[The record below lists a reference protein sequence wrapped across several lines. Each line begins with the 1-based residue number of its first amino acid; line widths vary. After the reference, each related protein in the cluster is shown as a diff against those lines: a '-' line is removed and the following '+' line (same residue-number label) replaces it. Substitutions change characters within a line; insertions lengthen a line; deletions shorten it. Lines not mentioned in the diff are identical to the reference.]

1 MLETIGRIRR
11 KRGEEIALAEDSYH
25 KDRIA
30 NRRLHPETLMMGYGY
45 APGLS
50 EGALK
55 PPIFLTST
63 FVFENA
69 QQGKDFFDLTSGRRQ
84 PRPGEKS
91 GLVYSRFNNPNLEIL
106 EDRLAIWDQ
115 AERSAVFASGMAA
128 ISTTLFA
135 FLRSGD
141 TVLHSRPLYGGTET
155 LLKNQMGAFG
165 VTAFG
170 FPDGINIADMRK
182 TAEAA
187 RTKGRVGLIL
197 VETPANPTNGL
208 VDLAACS
215 SIADQLEKA
224 QGWRPPVVVDNT
236 MLGPM
241 FQTPLKC
248 GADIS
253 LCSLTKYVGGHSDL
267 VGGSISGAA
276 GLVRQVM
283 SWRSSIG
290 TQLDP
295 NSCWMLMRSL
305 ETLEIRMTRAN
316 DNARLVAEYLA
327 GHPKIAKVHYLGF
340 LKEGDPSKLVFD
352 RQCSAPGS
360 TFSFDVKGSQK
371 EAFALLDNLQIMKLA
386 VSLGGTETLISHPA
400 SMTHS
405 GVARELREEIGLTD
419 ALIRISIGIENIED
433 LISDLAQ
440 GLEHV

>member
-1 MLETIGRIRR
+1 
-11 KRGEEIALAEDSYH
+11 
-25 KDRIA
+25 
-30 NRRLHPETLMMGYGY
+30 MMGYGY

-50 EGALK
+50 EGSLK

-63 FVFENA
+63 FVFETA
-69 QQGKDFFDLTSGRRQ
+69 QQGKDFFDLTAGRRQ
-84 PRPGEKS
+84 PRPGEKA

-135 FLRSGD
+135 FLRPGG

-155 LLKNQMGAFG
+155 LLKGQMASFG
-165 VTAFG
+165 ITAYG
-170 FPDGINIADMRK
+170 FSNGTDMAGMRR
-182 TAEAA
+182 TAEMA
-187 RTKGRVGLIL
+187 RAKGRVELIF

-208 VDLAACS
+208 VDLQACGA
-215 SIADQLEKA
+215 IADELEKR
-224 QGWRPPVVVDNT
+224 QGRRPPVLVDNT
-236 MLGPM
+236 MLGPI
-241 FQTPLKC
+241 FQTPLKH
-248 GADIS
+248 GADLS

-267 VGGSISGAA
+267 VGGNISSNAD
-276 GLVRQVM
+276 LVNQVM
-283 SWRSSIG
+283 RWRSSIG

-305 ETLEIRMTRAN
+305 ETLDIRMSRSN
-316 DNARLVAEYLA
+316 ENAAVVADYLA
-327 GHPKIAKVHYLGF
+327 SHPKVAKVHYLGF
-340 LKEGDPSKLVFD
+340 LKDSREKAVFE
-352 RQCSAPGS
+352 RQCTAPGS
-360 TFSFDVKGSQK
+360 TFAFDVRGGEK
-371 EAFALLDNLQIMKLA
+371 EAFALLDHLQIMKLA

-419 ALIRISIGIENIED
+419 ALIRISVGIENVED

-440 GLEHV
+440 ALENV

>member
-1 MLETIGRIRR
+1 
-11 KRGEEIALAEDSYH
+11 
-25 KDRIA
+25 
-30 NRRLHPETLMMGYGY
+30 MGYGY

-50 EGALK
+50 EGSLK

-84 PRPGEKS
+84 PRPGEKA

-135 FLRSGD
+135 FLRPGG

-155 LLKNQMGAFG
+155 LLKNQMGSFG

-170 FPDGINIADMRK
+170 FSDGTNMASMR
-182 TAEAA
+182 TMAEAA
-187 RTKGRVGLIL
+187 RAKGRVELIL
-197 VETPANPTNGL
+197 AETPANPTNGL
-208 VDLAACS
+208 VDLEACAA
-215 SIADQLEKA
+215 IADELGKR
-224 QGWRPPVVVDNT
+224 QGHRPPVVVDNT
-236 MLGPM
+236 MLGPI
-241 FQTPLKC
+241 FQVPLKH
-248 GADIS
+248 GADLS

-267 VGGSISGAA
+267 VGGSISGNAD
-276 GLVRQVM
+276 LVKQVM

-305 ETLEIRMTRAN
+305 ETLDVRMSRSN
-316 DNARLVAEYLA
+316 ENAGVVADYLTS
-327 GHPKIAKVHYLGF
+327 HPKVAKVHYLGF
-340 LKEGDPSKLVFD
+340 LKESREKEVFE
-352 RQCSAPGS
+352 RQCTAPGS
-360 TFSFDVKGSQK
+360 TFAFDVTGGEK
-371 EAFALLDNLQIMKLA
+371 EAFALLDHLQVMKLA

-405 GVARELREEIGLTD
+405 GVASELREEIGLTD
-419 ALIRISIGIENIED
+419 ALIRISVGIENVED

-440 GLEHV
+440 AFEYV

>member
-1 MLETIGRIRR
+1 
-11 KRGEEIALAEDSYH
+11 LAEDSYH

-50 EGALK
+50 EGSLK

-69 QQGKDFFDLTSGRRQ
+69 QQGKDFFDLTSGRRL

-135 FLRSGD
+135 LLRAGD

-155 LLKNQMGAFG
+155 LLKNQMGAFD

-170 FPDGINIADMRK
+170 FPDGVDIAEMRK
-182 TAEAA
+182 TAQVA
-187 RTKGRVGLIL
+187 RAKGRVGLIL

-208 VDLAACS
+208 VDLAACA
-215 SIADQLEKA
+215 SIADELAKT
-224 QGWRPPVVVDNT
+224 QGYRPPVVVDNT

-276 GLVRQVM
+276 GLVRKIM

-305 ETLEIRMTRAN
+305 ETLEVRTTRSN
-316 DNARLVAEYLA
+316 QNARVIADYLA
-327 GHPKIAKVHYLGF
+327 AHPKIAKVHYLGF
-340 LKEGDPSKLVFD
+340 LKEGDARKTVFD
-352 RQCSAPGS
+352 RQCLAPGS
-360 TFSFDVKGSQK
+360 TFAFDVKGGQK
-371 EAFALLDNLQIMKLA
+371 EAFELLDNLQIMKLA
-386 VSLGGTETLISHPA
+386 VSLGGTETLVSHPA

-419 ALIRISIGIENIED
+419 ALIRISIGIENVED
-433 LISDLAQ
+433 LLSDLAQ
-440 GLEHV
+440 ALEHV

>member
-1 MLETIGRIRR
+1 
-11 KRGEEIALAEDSYH
+11 LANDNYH

-50 EGALK
+50 EGSLK

-84 PRPGEKS
+84 PRPGEKA

-115 AERSAVFASGMAA
+115 AERSGVFASGMAA

-135 FLRSGD
+135 FLRPGG

-170 FPDGINIADMRK
+170 FSDGTNMAGMR
-182 TAEAA
+182 TMAEAA
-187 RTKGRVGLIL
+187 RAKGRVELIL
-197 VETPANPTNGL
+197 AETPANPTNGL
-208 VDLAACS
+208 VDLEACAA
-215 SIADQLEKA
+215 IADELGKR
-224 QGWRPPVVVDNT
+224 QGHRPPVVVDNT
-236 MLGPM
+236 MLGPI
-241 FQTPLKC
+241 FQVPLKH
-248 GADIS
+248 GADLS

-267 VGGSISGAA
+267 VGGSISGNAD
-276 GLVRQVM
+276 LVKQVM

-305 ETLEIRMTRAN
+305 ETLDVRMSRSN
-316 DNARLVAEYLA
+316 ENAGVVADYLTS
-327 GHPKIAKVHYLGF
+327 HPKVAKVHYLGF
-340 LKEGDPSKLVFD
+340 LKESREKEVFE
-352 RQCSAPGS
+352 RQCTAPGS
-360 TFSFDVKGSQK
+360 TFAFDVTGGEK
-371 EAFALLDNLQIMKLA
+371 EAFALLDHLQVMKLA

-405 GVARELREEIGLTD
+405 GVASELREEIGLTD
-419 ALIRISIGIENIED
+419 ALIRISVGIENVED

-440 GLEHV
+440 AFEYV

>member
-1 MLETIGRIRR
+1 MVG
-11 KRGEEIALAEDSYH
+11 DNYH

-50 EGALK
+50 EGSLK

-63 FVFENA
+63 FVFETA

-84 PRPGEKS
+84 LRPGEKS

-106 EDRLAIWDQ
+106 EDRLAIWDRG
-115 AERSAVFASGMAA
+115 ERSAVFASGMAA
-128 ISTTLFA
+128 VSTTLFA

-141 TVLHSRPLYGGTET
+141 TILHSRPLYGGTET

-165 VTAFG
+165 IAAFG
-170 FPDGINIADMRK
+170 FTDGTDLAGIRSA
-182 TAEAA
+182 AEAA
-187 RTKGRVGLIL
+187 RTKGRIGLIF

-208 VDLAACS
+208 VDLKAC
-215 SIADQLEKA
+215 ATVANELEKL
-224 QGWRPPVVVDNT
+224 QGLRPPVVVDNT

-241 FQTPLKC
+241 FQTPLKH

-267 VGGSISGAA
+267 VGGSISGKAD
-276 GLVRQVM
+276 LVTRVM

-305 ETLEIRMTRAN
+305 ETLDVRMSRSN
-316 DNARLVAEYLA
+316 ENASAVAEYLA
-327 GHPKIAKVHYLGF
+327 NHPKVTKVHYLGF
-340 LKEGDPSKLVFD
+340 LKNGREKAVFE
-352 RQCSAPGS
+352 RQCTAPGS
-360 TFSFDVKGSQK
+360 TFAFDVRGGEKG
-371 EAFALLDNLQIMKLA
+371 AFALLDHLQIMKLA

-419 ALIRISIGIENIED
+419 ALIRISVGIENVED

-440 GLEHV
+440 ALEYV

>member
-1 MLETIGRIRR
+1 MT
-11 KRGEEIALAEDSYH
+11 DDNYH

-30 NRRLHPETLMMGYGY
+30 NRRLHPETMMMGYGY

-63 FVFENA
+63 FVFQNA

-128 ISTTLFA
+128 VSTTLFA
-135 FLRSGD
+135 FLRPGD

-165 VTAFG
+165 ITAFG
-170 FPDGINIADMRK
+170 FVDGTDVAAMRLAAD
-182 TAEAA
+182 AA
-187 RTKGRVGLIL
+187 RAKGRVGLIL

-208 VDLAACS
+208 VDLAACAA
-215 SIADQLEKA
+215 IADDLGRQ
-224 QGWRPPVVVDNT
+224 QGHRPPVVVDNT
-236 MLGPM
+236 LLGPM
-241 FQTPLKC
+241 FQVPLKQ
-248 GADIS
+248 GADIT

-276 GLVRQVM
+276 SLVKQVM

-290 TQLDP
+290 TQPDP

-305 ETLEIRMTRAN
+305 ETLDIRMTRSN
-316 DNARLVAEYLA
+316 ENAAAVAAYLA
-327 GHPKIAKVHYLGF
+327 GHPKVARVHYLGF
-340 LKEGDPSKLVFD
+340 LPEGRQKAVFE
-352 RQCSAPGS
+352 RQCTAPGS
-360 TFSFDVKGSQK
+360 TFSFDVKGGET
-371 EAFALLDNLQIMKLA
+371 EAFALLDHLQIMKLA

-405 GVARELREEIGLTD
+405 GVARALREEIGLTD
-419 ALIRISIGIENIED
+419 ALIRISVGIENVED

-440 GLEHV
+440 ALEFV

>member
-1 MLETIGRIRR
+1 VV
-11 KRGEEIALAEDSYH
+11 EDSYH

-50 EGALK
+50 EGSLK

-91 GLVYSRFNNPNLEIL
+91 GLVYSRFNNPNLEVL

-135 FLRSGD
+135 FLQAGD
-141 TVLHSRPLYGGTET
+141 TVLHSRPLYGGSET
-155 LLKNQMGAFG
+155 LLKNQTGAFG
-165 VTAFG
+165 ITAFG

-187 RTKGRVGLIL
+187 RAKGRVGLIL
-197 VETPANPTNGL
+197 VESPANPTNGL
-208 VDLAACS
+208 VDLAACA
-215 SIADQLEKA
+215 SIADELEKN
-224 QGWRPPVVVDNT
+224 QGYRPPVVVDNT

-253 LCSLTKYVGGHSDL
+253 LCSLTKYVGHSDL
-267 VGGSISGAA
+267 VGGSISGEAS
-276 GLVRQVM
+276 LVKQVM

-290 TQLDP
+290 TKLDP

-305 ETLEIRMTRAN
+305 ETLEIRTTRSN
-316 DNARLVAEYLA
+316 ENARLVAEYLTS
-327 GHPKIAKVHYLGF
+327 HPKVARVHYLGF
-340 LKEGDPSKLVFD
+340 LKEGDPRKTVFD
-352 RQCSAPGS
+352 RQCLAPGS
-360 TFSFDVKGSQK
+360 TFAFDVRGGQR
-371 EAFALLDNLQIMKLA
+371 EAFALLDNLQIIKLA
-386 VSLGGTETLISHPA
+386 VSLGGTETMISHPA

-419 ALIRISIGIENIED
+419 TLIRISIGIENAED

-440 GLEHV
+440 GLEHL